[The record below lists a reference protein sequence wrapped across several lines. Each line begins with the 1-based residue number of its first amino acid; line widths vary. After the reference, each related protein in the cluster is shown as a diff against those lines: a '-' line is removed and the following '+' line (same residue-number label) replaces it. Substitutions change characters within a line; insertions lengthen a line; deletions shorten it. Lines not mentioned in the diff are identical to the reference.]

1 MPRGADRE
9 GEETAASRTRTR
21 TKGSEC
27 GKPGGRRGWEPEYPL
42 GLDWEGA
49 AFPTPRG
56 MMSPQERARGQAA
69 VLSRA
74 WDLLRSQ
81 GFSTSGTQKGEGGV
95 AWGGREPDS
104 GAKAEKA
111 PARNDQHRNPAS
123 AGACR
128 LPPAPPASQRLG
140 ASGPSSGWDQIV
152 PHLVWE

>member
-1 MPRGADRE
+1 MHSNGWIPLIDLVLARGHTSLVLSVPSLPAPDPHRGRKGEGKGSLGTLLPILMPRGADRE
-9 GEETAASRTRTR
+9 GKETAASRTRRR

-95 AWGGREPDS
+95 
-104 GAKAEKA
+104 
-111 PARNDQHRNPAS
+111 
-123 AGACR
+123 
-128 LPPAPPASQRLG
+128 
-140 ASGPSSGWDQIV
+140 V
-152 PHLVWE
+152 

>member
-81 GFSTSGTQKGEGGV
+81 GFSTSGTQKGEGSV

-128 LPPAPPASQRLG
+128 PPPHPLRPPSASEPQVLPRDGTKSYPT
-140 ASGPSSGWDQIV
+140 
-152 PHLVWE
+152 